1 MSPPCGR
8 NDRLK
13 AGGTPR
19 RRGGRVIL
27 MALGAMVLAG
37 CATKRDIRDLQVE
50 MREIAQRQE
59 QLLTQLDRLHRA
71 TQDSLRYQSE
81 ALFQIRGDFSRRFLD
96 VQDQLV
102 TLQELTGQSQR
113 NLASL
118 RDQIES
124 QRRTVVQDPFIPG
137 GEDREEGDFIQGAQA
152 ATGSGDATEL
162 YNAAVTAFNR
172 GTLMTARRAFD
183 QFLVNHPTHA
193 LAPDAQYYL
202 ADILTQEGELDQA
215 LAAFLRIQELH
226 PTAPRVPD
234 ALYRAGILYLE
245 LGDEALGRELLE
257 RVVNSYP
264 EVAVAANARS
274 RLESLR

>member
-1 MSPPCGR
+1 M
-8 NDRLK
+8 L
-13 AGGTPR
+13 GGAPG
-19 RRGGRVIL
+19 RRGGRVIF
-27 MALGAMVLAG
+27 MALSAMLLAG

-81 ALFQIRGDFSRRFLD
+81 TLFQIRGEFSRRFLD

-124 QRRTVVQDPFIPG
+124 QRRTVVQDPFMPTG
-137 GEDREEGDFIQGAQA
+137 DDREEGDLIEGAQA
-152 ATGSGDATEL
+152 ATGTGDATQL

-183 QFLVNHPTHA
+183 QFLVNHPTHP

-245 LGDEALGRELLE
+245 LDDEAMGRELLE

-264 EVAVAANARS
+264 EAAVAANARS